1 MAALICDLCG
11 GKLSMGAG
19 GIAVCES
26 CGMEHT
32 QARMHEKVQEIKG
45 VVRVDNSHLI
55 ENYLTMAENAFKADN
70 NKEAE
75 SYCNK
80 IIEIEPAVY
89 RAWLLKGKAAGWES
103 TTQENRISEAVSCFA
118 KSIEYAPVEEK
129 ESIMEQ
135 CLQELKSL
143 SVALVTLRAN
153 RFVKYTDTKDCI
165 GVYDDFK
172 DIMRASSFLRESDK
186 LDKDLLDELGD
197 IIEVSAE
204 QAFNNTINKFRKD
217 RITIDEAEKLMSV
230 IDNCNGLLDF
240 IIKLCDKDE
249 KKTINRYQFLIYII
263 NTVKYIMAGDYFQ
276 GTWRSI
282 PIYNGQKQVQF
293 KEKVKNYELII
304 VGLQHKA
311 KERLNKEYWQNH
323 ADEKEAL
330 EKERE
335 MLNSQIF
342 SLKTE
347 IDNIPG
353 VKEKSG
359 LNKKITELNNE
370 KASLGILKI
379 KEKKTIQDEI
389 DIAKNEIQAI
399 TDSTASLI
407 QEIENR
413 LKPIENRFLEIE
425 LELTKDRS
433 L

>member
-1 MAALICDLCG
+1 MRVFKEEKMAALICDLCG

-186 LDKDLLDELGD
+186 LDKDLGC
-197 IIEVSAE
+197 V
-204 QAFNNTINKFRKD
+204 TIN
-217 RITIDEAEKLMSV
+217 S
-230 IDNCNGLLDF
+230 
-240 IIKLCDKDE
+240 
-249 KKTINRYQFLIYII
+249 
-263 NTVKYIMAGDYFQ
+263 
-276 GTWRSI
+276 
-282 PIYNGQKQVQF
+282 
-293 KEKVKNYELII
+293 
-304 VGLQHKA
+304 
-311 KERLNKEYWQNH
+311 
-323 ADEKEAL
+323 
-330 EKERE
+330 
-335 MLNSQIF
+335 
-342 SLKTE
+342 
-347 IDNIPG
+347 
-353 VKEKSG
+353 
-359 LNKKITELNNE
+359 
-370 KASLGILKI
+370 
-379 KEKKTIQDEI
+379 
-389 DIAKNEIQAI
+389 
-399 TDSTASLI
+399 
-407 QEIENR
+407 
-413 LKPIENRFLEIE
+413 
-425 LELTKDRS
+425 
-433 L
+433 